1 MSKIIPYLIIPFV
14 MSFINYVL
22 YCLFKK
28 FRLYKLALYNLAYC
42 YAPICNEKRANKLY
56 CYCKKYC
63 PNRSCNKCRL
73 WTCKGEK

>member
-1 MSKIIPYLIIPFV
+1 MLYLIFPFV

-56 CYCKKYC
+56 SYCKKYC
-63 PNRSCNKCRL
+63 PNRYCDKCRL
-73 WTCKGEK
+73 WTCKGEE

>member
-1 MSKIIPYLIIPFV
+1 MSKIILYLIIPFV

-73 WTCKGEK
+73 WTCKGEE